1 MDLTE
6 KDIELIVSQV
16 LDKIKKDSVRIED
29 LARTNVLVG
38 DDLLELNNGRSV
50 SLDDL
55 KSFIKGL
62 GIYLDILG
70 KDSTE
75 IPTDMNV
82 FSALRTLSEINKSA
96 EESKKIYLRKD
107 QQDITMFLLQLL
119 GGIITTYIKS
129 DNFTSGALG
138 TGYCLLKENTAGK
151 SYLEV
156 DNLFVRL
163 KAVFSQLEVLELA
176 YSGGNY
182 VFGPAGAR
190 CTKVEEYDDYY
201 RCYFTADDGSKK
213 VKNKFRVEDQVQCRE
228 SNIEEGV
235 HENVSNKYYWRLC
248 VGIGDDYIDLSKTVR
263 DMSSDDAPSEGDSM
277 VTIGNQKDITRQN
290 VIIISVYGEG
300 SPSIIRYQGIDSFSM
315 EGKAIKSE
323 YYDASTGRY
332 KEITYGDKYTGAPD
346 ASSFIEFIQGKG
358 VSVKGQVDIQPG
370 SKGWENIAGLP
381 DSIQTAVDAADAA
394 KDIANQAQSDADDAK
409 QEAADAAGRLDDWA
423 SDSTISP
430 TEKLALKQEAANL
443 QSEYDTNIANAN
455 RYGLDT
461 TAYANAWKAYKAE
474 LEYHS
479 ADTPENID
487 IRPALQA
494 SQAAFYTE
502 RETILTAIAT
512 AAKEYADKLV
522 DSLAVGSE
530 NLLLNTGFTGNY
542 NVPSVSASTKLSAV
556 TALYSDKLEH
566 WSGTGTV
573 VEDHD
578 SMSGYACQL
587 GSLTQGV
594 SLILGERYVIS
605 YRAKGSSV
613 NVSCGGYSGTD
624 SLSES
629 YETYTHKFTYEGGGV
644 FMVSGTATVCEIK
657 LERGTV
663 RTDWCPSRNDTN
675 PVADS
680 FKHLWYLQDALQ
692 GSSQFLGGLMLS
704 TMIMLGKY
712 TNGVMDKVNAGVSG
726 VYNDDTDVA
735 FWAGGT
741 FEQAIATVQKLIHG
755 DEPSD
760 EEWKTLANFVA
771 THGGDVFLRGY
782 IYALGGIFRG
792 KVIIGSGSTGFEN
805 LEDKPDMDA
814 IYQDIE
820 NAQTAADKAQESA
833 NAASDAVSDLEN
845 NVEGAFKDGI
855 ISEAEAI
862 AISKYINQVNESF
875 GSLQATYGEVYN
887 NSYLEG
893 TAKTTLAAKYTA
905 LVSKKDALI
914 KAINDAIA
922 DSKTTA
928 AESKAVDNAF
938 AAYNTAVKEYQTAIE
953 QANEAIQDK
962 IKSFADD
969 AHQAAIEAQ
978 EAADEAKE
986 DAAQANGDLANF
998 KADNIISPVEK
1009 TALKQQLADINSE
1022 YSQIISEANRYG
1034 VPTTNYTSAYNS
1046 AKTALAKYT
1055 AASPEF
1061 ITVGNDY
1068 ANISAY
1074 YSARQ
1079 TILDA
1084 IAAKAKE
1091 YAEDVSMQSKND
1103 LAQKIGYDS
1112 YDDMVTEAGNRN
1124 TIIENGRIRTSLIDA
1139 KNIVTSNLM
1148 AEAIATNGLA
1158 VGDNTTISK
1167 GGIITTKKL
1176 TATEVDLTGK
1186 INATSGTFKGAVVR
1200 PWTTATYKRIYST
1213 STVDVW
1219 GYDASLLSYDRVRV
1233 KTTQSGELLIPW
1245 GDNADGRELYILV
1258 ESSVLPGADLEIKVP
1273 AGQKIL
1279 IDNVII
1285 NGDGGSTLTLD
1296 QKYLYHFIG
1305 FKDMWI
1311 ARIIS
1316 KNLGV

>member
-16 LDKIKKDSVRIED
+16 LEKIKKDSVRIED
-29 LARTNVLVG
+29 LARTNMLVG
-38 DDLLELNNGRSV
+38 DDLLELNGGRSV

-82 FSALRTLSEINKSA
+82 FSSLRTLSEINKSA

-107 QQDITMFLLQLL
+107 QQDITIFLLQLL

-138 TGYCLLKENTAGK
+138 TGYCLLNENIAGK

-163 KAVFSQLEVLELA
+163 KAVFSQIEAMELT

-235 HENVSNKYYWRLC
+235 YENVSNKYYWRLC
-248 VGIGDDYIDLSKTVR
+248 VGVGDDYIDLSKSVR
-263 DMSSDDAPSEGDSM
+263 DMTSDDSPSEGDSM
-277 VTIGNQKDITRQN
+277 VTVGNQKDITRQN
-290 VIIISVYGEG
+290 VIIISVYGDG

-346 ASSFIEFIQGKG
+346 ASSFFEFIQGKG
-358 VSVKGQVDIQPG
+358 LSVKGQVDIQPG
-370 SKGWENIAGLP
+370 SKGWENIKGLP

-394 KDIANQAQSDADDAK
+394 KNIANQAQSDADDAK
-409 QEAADAAGRLDDWA
+409 QEAADAADRLDDWA

-461 TAYANAWKAYKAE
+461 TAYTNAWKAYKAE

-487 IRPALQA
+487 IRPSLQKSQA
-494 SQAAFYTE
+494 SFYSE
-502 RETILTAIAT
+502 RETILAAIAT

-522 DSLAVGSE
+522 DSLSVGSE

-542 NVPSVSASTKLSAV
+542 NVSYVSAATKLSAG

-573 VEDHD
+573 VEDQE
-578 SMSGYACQL
+578 SMSGYACKL

-594 SLILGERYVIS
+594 SLIVGEKYVIS

-629 YETYTHKFTYEGGGV
+629 YKTYTHRFTYEGGGV
-644 FMVSGTATVCEIK
+644 FMVSGSATVCEIK

-675 PVADS
+675 SVADS

-692 GSSQFLGGLMLS
+692 GSSQYLGGLMLS

-755 DEPSD
+755 DDPSD

-820 NAQTAADKAQESA
+820 NAQTAADKA
-833 NAASDAVSDLEN
+833 
-845 NVEGAFKDGI
+845 
-855 ISEAEAI
+855 
-862 AISKYINQVNESF
+862 
-875 GSLQATYGEVYN
+875 
-887 NSYLEG
+887 
-893 TAKTTLAAKYTA
+893 
-905 LVSKKDALI
+905 
-914 KAINDAIA
+914 
-922 DSKTTA
+922 
-928 AESKAVDNAF
+928 
-938 AAYNTAVKEYQTAIE
+938 
-953 QANEAIQDK
+953 
-962 IKSFADD
+962 
-969 AHQAAIEAQ
+969 
-978 EAADEAKE
+978 KE
-986 DAAQANGDLANF
+986 DAAQANGELANF

-1022 YSQIISEANRYG
+1022 YSQIISEAKRYD
-1034 VPTTNYTSAYNS
+1034 VSTTSYTSSYNS

-1061 ITVGNDY
+1061 ITVGTDY

-1084 IAAKAKE
+1084 IVVKAKE
-1091 YAEDVSMQSKND
+1091 YADNVSLQSKND

-1112 YDDMVTEAGNRN
+1112 YDDMVAEAANRN
-1124 TIIENGRIRTSLIDA
+1124 TIIDNGRIRTTLIDA
-1139 KNIVTSNLM
+1139 ENIVTSNLM
-1148 AEAIATNGLA
+1148 AKAIATNGLT
-1158 VGDNTTISK
+1158 VGDNTTISN
-1167 GGIITTKKL
+1167 GGVITTKKL

-1186 INATSGTFKGAVVR
+1186 INATSGSFKGEVIR
-1200 PWTTATYKRIYST
+1200 PWTNATYKRIYST
-1213 STVDVW
+1213 ANVDVW
-1219 GYDASLLSYDRVRV
+1219 GYDASPLSYDRVIV

-1258 ESSVLPGADLEIKVP
+1258 ESSILPGANLEIKVP

-1279 IDNVII
+1279 INNEII
-1285 NGDGGSTLTLD
+1285 NGDGGGTLTLY

-1316 KNLGV
+1316 ENLGV

>member
-1 MDLTE
+1 M
-6 KDIELIVSQV
+6 
-16 LDKIKKDSVRIED
+16 
-29 LARTNVLVG
+29 LVG
-38 DDLLELNNGRSV
+38 DDLLELNGGRSV

-82 FSALRTLSEINKSA
+82 FSSLRTLSEINKSA

-107 QQDITMFLLQLL
+107 QQDITIFLLQLL

-138 TGYCLLKENTAGK
+138 TGYCLLNENIAGK

-163 KAVFSQLEVLELA
+163 KAVFSQIEAMELT

-235 HENVSNKYYWRLC
+235 YENVSNKYYWRLC
-248 VGIGDDYIDLSKTVR
+248 VGVGDDYIDLSKSVR
-263 DMSSDDAPSEGDSM
+263 DMTSDDSPSEGDSM
-277 VTIGNQKDITRQN
+277 VTVGNQKDITRQN
-290 VIIISVYGEG
+290 VIIISVYGDG

-346 ASSFIEFIQGKG
+346 ASSFFEFIQGKG
-358 VSVKGQVDIQPG
+358 LSVKGQVDIQPG
-370 SKGWENIAGLP
+370 SKGWENIKGLP

-394 KDIANQAQSDADDAK
+394 KNIANQAQSDADDAK
-409 QEAADAAGRLDDWA
+409 QEAADAADRLDDWA

-461 TAYANAWKAYKAE
+461 TAYTNAWKAYKAE

-487 IRPALQA
+487 IRPSLQKSQA
-494 SQAAFYTE
+494 SFYSE
-502 RETILTAIAT
+502 RETILAAIAT

-522 DSLAVGSE
+522 DSLSVGSE

-542 NVPSVSASTKLSAV
+542 NVSYVSAATKLSAG

-573 VEDHD
+573 VEDQE
-578 SMSGYACQL
+578 SMSGYACKL

-594 SLILGERYVIS
+594 SLIVGEKYVIS

-629 YETYTHKFTYEGGGV
+629 YKTYTHRFTYEGGGV
-644 FMVSGTATVCEIK
+644 FMVSGSATVCEIK

-675 PVADS
+675 SVADS

-692 GSSQFLGGLMLS
+692 GSSQYLGGLMLS

-726 VYNDDTDVA
+726 VYNDDADVA

-755 DEPSD
+755 DDPSD

-820 NAQTAADKAQESA
+820 NAQTAADKA
-833 NAASDAVSDLEN
+833 
-845 NVEGAFKDGI
+845 
-855 ISEAEAI
+855 
-862 AISKYINQVNESF
+862 
-875 GSLQATYGEVYN
+875 
-887 NSYLEG
+887 
-893 TAKTTLAAKYTA
+893 
-905 LVSKKDALI
+905 
-914 KAINDAIA
+914 
-922 DSKTTA
+922 
-928 AESKAVDNAF
+928 
-938 AAYNTAVKEYQTAIE
+938 
-953 QANEAIQDK
+953 
-962 IKSFADD
+962 
-969 AHQAAIEAQ
+969 
-978 EAADEAKE
+978 KE
-986 DAAQANGDLANF
+986 DAAQANGELANF

-1022 YSQIISEANRYG
+1022 YSQIISEAKRYD
-1034 VPTTNYTSAYNS
+1034 VSTTSYTSSYNS

-1061 ITVGNDY
+1061 ITVGTDY

-1084 IAAKAKE
+1084 IVVKAKE
-1091 YAEDVSMQSKND
+1091 YADNVSLQSKND

-1112 YDDMVTEAGNRN
+1112 YDDMVAEAANRN
-1124 TIIENGRIRTSLIDA
+1124 TIIDNGRIRTTLIDA
-1139 KNIVTSNLM
+1139 ENIVTSNLM
-1148 AEAIATNGLA
+1148 AKAIATNGLT
-1158 VGDNTTISK
+1158 VGDNTTISN
-1167 GGIITTKKL
+1167 GGVITTKKL

-1186 INATSGTFKGAVVR
+1186 INATSGSFKGEVIR
-1200 PWTTATYKRIYST
+1200 PWTNATYKRIYST
-1213 STVDVW
+1213 ANVDVW
-1219 GYDASLLSYDRVRV
+1219 GYDASPLSYDRVIV

-1258 ESSVLPGADLEIKVP
+1258 ESSILPGANLEIKVP

-1279 IDNVII
+1279 INNEII
-1285 NGDGGSTLTLD
+1285 NGDGGGTLTLY

-1316 KNLGV
+1316 ENLGV

>member
-16 LDKIKKDSVRIED
+16 LEKIKKDSVRIED
-29 LARTNVLVG
+29 LARTNMLVG
-38 DDLLELNNGRSV
+38 DDLLELNGGRSV

-82 FSALRTLSEINKSA
+82 FSSLRTLSEINKSA

-107 QQDITMFLLQLL
+107 QQDITIFLLQLL

-138 TGYCLLKENTAGK
+138 TGYCLLNENIAGK

-163 KAVFSQLEVLELA
+163 KAVFSQIEAMELT

-235 HENVSNKYYWRLC
+235 YENVSNKYYWRLC
-248 VGIGDDYIDLSKTVR
+248 VGVGDDYIDLSKSVR
-263 DMSSDDAPSEGDSM
+263 DMTSDDSPSEGDSM
-277 VTIGNQKDITRQN
+277 VTVGNQKDITRQN
-290 VIIISVYGEG
+290 VIIISVYGDG

-346 ASSFIEFIQGKG
+346 ASSFFEFIQGKG
-358 VSVKGQVDIQPG
+358 LSVKGQVDIQPG
-370 SKGWENIAGLP
+370 SKGWENIKGLP

-394 KDIANQAQSDADDAK
+394 KNIANQAQSDAEDAK
-409 QEAADAAGRLDDWA
+409 QEAADAADRLDDWA

-461 TAYANAWKAYKAE
+461 TAYTNAWKAYKAE

-487 IRPALQA
+487 IRPSLQKSQA
-494 SQAAFYTE
+494 SFYSE
-502 RETILTAIAT
+502 RETILAAIAT

-522 DSLAVGSE
+522 DSLSVGSE

-542 NVPSVSASTKLSAV
+542 NVSYVSAATKLSAG

-566 WSGTGTV
+566 WSGNGTV
-573 VEDHD
+573 VEDQE
-578 SMSGYACQL
+578 SMSGYACKL

-594 SLILGERYVIS
+594 SLIVGEKYVIS

-629 YETYTHKFTYEGGGV
+629 YKTYTHRFTYEGGGV
-644 FMVSGTATVCEIK
+644 FMVSGSATVCEIK

-675 PVADS
+675 SVADS

-692 GSSQFLGGLMLS
+692 GSSQYLGGLMLS

-755 DEPSD
+755 DDPSD

-820 NAQTAADKAQESA
+820 NAQTAADKA
-833 NAASDAVSDLEN
+833 
-845 NVEGAFKDGI
+845 
-855 ISEAEAI
+855 
-862 AISKYINQVNESF
+862 
-875 GSLQATYGEVYN
+875 
-887 NSYLEG
+887 
-893 TAKTTLAAKYTA
+893 
-905 LVSKKDALI
+905 
-914 KAINDAIA
+914 
-922 DSKTTA
+922 
-928 AESKAVDNAF
+928 
-938 AAYNTAVKEYQTAIE
+938 
-953 QANEAIQDK
+953 
-962 IKSFADD
+962 
-969 AHQAAIEAQ
+969 
-978 EAADEAKE
+978 KE
-986 DAAQANGDLANF
+986 DAAQANGELANF

-1022 YSQIISEANRYG
+1022 YSQIISEAKRYD
-1034 VPTTNYTSAYNS
+1034 VSTTSYTSSYNS

-1061 ITVGNDY
+1061 ITVGTDY

-1084 IAAKAKE
+1084 IVVKAKE
-1091 YAEDVSMQSKND
+1091 YADNVSLQSKND

-1112 YDDMVTEAGNRN
+1112 YDDMVAEAANRN
-1124 TIIENGRIRTSLIDA
+1124 TIIDNGRIRTTLIDA
-1139 KNIVTSNLM
+1139 ENIVTSNLM
-1148 AEAIATNGLA
+1148 AKAIATNGLT
-1158 VGDNTTISK
+1158 VGDNTTISN
-1167 GGIITTKKL
+1167 GGVITTKKL

-1186 INATSGTFKGAVVR
+1186 INATSGSFKGEVIR
-1200 PWTTATYKRIYST
+1200 PWTNATYKRIYST
-1213 STVDVW
+1213 ANVDVW
-1219 GYDASLLSYDRVRV
+1219 GYDASPLSYDRVIV

-1258 ESSVLPGADLEIKVP
+1258 ESSILPGANLEIKVP

-1279 IDNVII
+1279 INNEII
-1285 NGDGGSTLTLD
+1285 NGDGGGTLTLY

-1316 KNLGV
+1316 ENLGV

>member
-16 LDKIKKDSVRIED
+16 LEKIKKDSVRIED
-29 LARTNVLVG
+29 LARTNMLVG
-38 DDLLELNNGRSV
+38 DDLLELNGGRSV

-82 FSALRTLSEINKSA
+82 FSSLRTLSEINKSA

-107 QQDITMFLLQLL
+107 QQDITIFLLQLL

-138 TGYCLLKENTAGK
+138 TGYCLLNENIAGK

-163 KAVFSQLEVLELA
+163 KAVFSQIEAMELT

-235 HENVSNKYYWRLC
+235 YENVSNKYYWRLC
-248 VGIGDDYIDLSKTVR
+248 VGVGDDYIDMSKSVR
-263 DMSSDDAPSEGDSM
+263 DMTSDDSPSEGDSM
-277 VTIGNQKDITRQN
+277 VTVGNQKDITRQN
-290 VIIISVYGEG
+290 VIIISVYGDG

-346 ASSFIEFIQGKG
+346 ASSFFEFIQGKG
-358 VSVKGQVDIQPG
+358 LSVKGQVDIQPG
-370 SKGWENIAGLP
+370 SKGWENIKGLP

-394 KDIANQAQSDADDAK
+394 KNIANQAQSDADDAK
-409 QEAADAAGRLDDWA
+409 QEAADAADRLDDWA

-461 TAYANAWKAYKAE
+461 TAYTNAWKAYKAE

-487 IRPALQA
+487 IRPSLQKSQA
-494 SQAAFYTE
+494 SFYSE
-502 RETILTAIAT
+502 RETILAAIAT

-522 DSLAVGSE
+522 DSLSVGSE

-542 NVPSVSASTKLSAV
+542 NVSYVSAATKLSAG

-566 WSGTGTV
+566 WSGNGTV
-573 VEDHD
+573 VEDQE
-578 SMSGYACQL
+578 SMSGYACKL

-594 SLILGERYVIS
+594 SLIVGEKYVIS

-629 YETYTHKFTYEGGGV
+629 YKTYTHRFTYEGGGV
-644 FMVSGTATVCEIK
+644 FMVSGSATVCEIK

-675 PVADS
+675 SVADS

-692 GSSQFLGGLMLS
+692 GSSQYLGGLMLS

-726 VYNDDTDVA
+726 VYNDDADVA

-755 DEPSD
+755 DDPSD

-820 NAQTAADKAQESA
+820 NAQTAADKA
-833 NAASDAVSDLEN
+833 
-845 NVEGAFKDGI
+845 
-855 ISEAEAI
+855 
-862 AISKYINQVNESF
+862 
-875 GSLQATYGEVYN
+875 
-887 NSYLEG
+887 
-893 TAKTTLAAKYTA
+893 
-905 LVSKKDALI
+905 
-914 KAINDAIA
+914 
-922 DSKTTA
+922 
-928 AESKAVDNAF
+928 
-938 AAYNTAVKEYQTAIE
+938 
-953 QANEAIQDK
+953 
-962 IKSFADD
+962 
-969 AHQAAIEAQ
+969 
-978 EAADEAKE
+978 KE
-986 DAAQANGDLANF
+986 DAAQANGELANF

-1022 YSQIISEANRYG
+1022 YSQIISEAKRYD
-1034 VPTTNYTSAYNS
+1034 VSTTSYTSSYNS

-1061 ITVGNDY
+1061 ITVGTDY

-1084 IAAKAKE
+1084 IVVKAKE
-1091 YAEDVSMQSKND
+1091 YADNVSLQSKND

-1112 YDDMVTEAGNRN
+1112 YDDMVAEAANRN
-1124 TIIENGRIRTSLIDA
+1124 TIIDNGRIRTTLIDA
-1139 KNIVTSNLM
+1139 ENIVTSKLM
-1148 AEAIATNGLA
+1148 AKAIATNGLT
-1158 VGDNTTISK
+1158 VGDNTTISN
-1167 GGIITTKKL
+1167 GGVITTKKL

-1186 INATSGTFKGAVVR
+1186 INATSGSFKGEVIR
-1200 PWTTATYKRIYST
+1200 PWTNATYKRIYST
-1213 STVDVW
+1213 ANVDVW
-1219 GYDASLLSYDRVRV
+1219 GYDASPLSYDRVIV

-1258 ESSVLPGADLEIKVP
+1258 ESSILPGANLEIKVP

-1279 IDNVII
+1279 INNEII
-1285 NGDGGSTLTLD
+1285 NGDGGGTLTLY

-1316 KNLGV
+1316 ENLGV